1 MFLFKII
8 FYYVGNYKKTKIKIK
23 IVVYIQILTFCTKCY
38 HQKQLKLELFLL
50 CRNIFFLRY
59 FNSNISKS
67 HWKPF
72 HIPRTIDKIKNNISL
87 IV

>member
-1 MFLFKII
+1 MQEIIKINKNCCLYPNTNI
-8 FYYVGNYKKTKIKIK
+8 FYKMLSPKTIK
-23 IVVYIQILTFCTKCY
+23 T
-38 HQKQLKLELFLL
+38 
-50 CRNIFFLRY
+50 RNI